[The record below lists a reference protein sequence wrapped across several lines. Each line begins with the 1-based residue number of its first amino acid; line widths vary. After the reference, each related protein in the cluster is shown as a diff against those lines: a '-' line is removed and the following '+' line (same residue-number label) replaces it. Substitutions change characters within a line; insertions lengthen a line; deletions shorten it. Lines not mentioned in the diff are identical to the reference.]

1 MTMFTRLRQNR
12 RETVRIVAIYAV
24 FGLAWIYG
32 SDTVL
37 DWLFDDRQM
46 LMRIAVAKGFL
57 FILCTA
63 TLLYV
68 LIDRYLN
75 AVAAADGARLQSL
88 ETLNQRNAHLRLFFE
103 YAPVSLAMFDREMR
117 YLQVSRRWLAM
128 YGLGD
133 GDVLGR
139 SHYEVFPEISERWK
153 EFHRRGLAGE
163 ILSEEADE
171 FVRGDGAVQYVRWEI
186 RPWYDAA
193 GEVGG
198 ILIFTEDITERK
210 RFENALS
217 ANERFLRLM
226 TEQLPGMVCYWDSDL
241 TCRFANREYRQW
253 VGKDAEDIIGKGMN
267 EILGPELAGQNEP
280 HARAA
285 LAGEPQHFQRTTVRG
300 GETWYH
306 WAHYI
311 PDTVDGNV
319 RGFYVLISDLTELKR
334 AEKEKAALEA
344 QLQQAQK
351 MESVGRLAGGVAHDF
366 NNLLTVIMGL
376 AQLGARELP
385 PEHPA
390 RSRFEGIRQAA
401 DKSAALTS
409 QLLGFARR
417 QTIAPRVLDLNGA
430 VEQMLK
436 MLKRLVG
443 EDIDLAWGPGAG
455 LWRVCMDPSQLDQIV
470 ANLCVNARD
479 AIVDVGKITIETR
492 NVVFDTDYCNAHF
505 GFVPGDYV
513 MLAVSDDGCGMDH
526 ETLSHI
532 FEPFFSTKDVGRG
545 TGLGLATV
553 YGIVRQNSGFIN
565 TYSEPGKGT
574 TFKIYM
580 PRHRGDEAGPL
591 AEPTA
596 AKETRGNETIL
607 IVEDEPSIRDVAV
620 SFLALQGY
628 QVISA
633 KTPSEALEL
642 AGENGRQIDLIVT
655 DVVMPEMNGRELA
668 RRLQPLCPKAKCLFM
683 SGYTANVIAHHGVLE
698 KGVNFI
704 SKPFSMTDLAVK
716 VREVIDAS
724 PPPPAD
730 DPSLGEGPEGEA

>member
-1 MTMFTRLRQNR
+1 
-12 RETVRIVAIYAV
+12 
-24 FGLAWIYG
+24 
-32 SDTVL
+32 
-37 DWLFDDRQM
+37 
-46 LMRIAVAKGFL
+46 
-57 FILCTA
+57 
-63 TLLYV
+63 
-68 LIDRYLN
+68 
-75 AVAAADGARLQSL
+75 
-88 ETLNQRNAHLRLFFE
+88 
-103 YAPVSLAMFDREMR
+103 
-117 YLQVSRRWLAM
+117 
-128 YGLGD
+128 
-133 GDVLGR
+133 
-139 SHYEVFPEISERWK
+139 
-153 EFHRRGLAGE
+153 
-163 ILSEEADE
+163 
-171 FVRGDGAVQYVRWEI
+171 
-186 RPWYDAA
+186 
-193 GEVGG
+193 
-198 ILIFTEDITERK
+198 
-210 RFENALS
+210 
-217 ANERFLRLM
+217 
-226 TEQLPGMVCYWDSDL
+226 MVCYWDSDL

-253 VGKDAEDIIGKGMN
+253 VGKDAEDIIGKGMT
-267 EILGPELAGQNEP
+267 EILGPALAGQNEP

-443 EDIDLAWGPGAG
+443 EDIDLAWGPGAE

-580 PRHRGDEAGPL
+580 PRHRGDEAEPL
-591 AEPTA
+591 AGPTA
-596 AKETRGNETIL
+596 PKETRGNETIL

-668 RRLQPLCPKAKCLFM
+668 RRLQPLCPEAKCLFM

-698 KGVNFI
+698 RGVNFI

-730 DPSLGEGPEGEA
+730 DLSVGEGPEGET